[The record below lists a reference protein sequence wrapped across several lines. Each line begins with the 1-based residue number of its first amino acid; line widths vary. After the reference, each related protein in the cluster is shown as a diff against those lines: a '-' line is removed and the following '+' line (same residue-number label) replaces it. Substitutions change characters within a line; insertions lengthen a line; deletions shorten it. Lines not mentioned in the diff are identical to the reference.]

1 MIKFG
6 DLAPGEKFSS
16 GGVNYTKL
24 AIPKEMVCNCKCG
37 PVNASH
43 KSKNGII
50 QFVFVDE
57 AKLVEPGHVD
67 FSDLTKCIIVPFVRS
82 AAR

>member
-6 DLAPGEKFSS
+6 NLAPGEKFSS

-24 AIPKEMVCNCKCG
+24 AVPREMTCNCKCG

-43 KSKNGII
+43 KSKKGVT

-57 AKLVEPGHVD
+57 AKLVEPGYID
-67 FSDLTKCIIVPFVRS
+67 FSDQTECIIVPFARS
-82 AAR
+82 TAR